1 MPTFVWK
8 GRTLAGEG
16 QSGEIEVARQEDVF
30 EVLRR
35 KRILVTSV
43 KAKAAGGLGFKLPG
57 SGGPRV
63 STKDL
68 AIFTRQFATMISA
81 GLPLVQCLDILA
93 KQTSKPAF
101 SRVISDVT
109 RDVESGSTL
118 CDALTRQKT
127 VFDDLFRNMVA
138 AGEAGGVLDD
148 ILLRLATYIEK
159 ADALKRKV
167 QSAMVYPAVVLTV
180 AMGATAFMLI
190 FIIPTFAKMFS
201 DFGGELPLPTQI
213 VLMLSNFLRGFWWAL
228 VLAIGFGFYS
238 LGRYYKTENGHR
250 VIDRLMLKL
259 PILGDVLL
267 KGAVARFTRTL
278 GTLIASGVP
287 ILAGLEIT
295 ARTAGNKIIAE
306 AIMTARA
313 SIREGETVAAPL
325 KASGV
330 FPPMV
335 VQMISVG
342 EQTGA
347 LDEMLTKIAIF
358 YEAEVDTAVDT
369 LTSIIE
375 PVMIVV
381 MGGIVGGM
389 VVAMYLPMFKL
400 ISVVAG
406 GN

>member
-8 GRTLAGEG
+8 GRTMAGET
-16 QSGEIEVARQEDVF
+16 QAGEVSFERQEEALDF
-30 EVLRR
+30 LRK
-35 KRILVTSV
+35 KRILVTSL
-43 KAKAAGGLGFKLPG
+43 KEKSKGFKLALP
-57 SGGPRV
+57 SGGGGV
-63 STKDL
+63 STKEM

-93 KQTSKPAF
+93 SQTAKPAF
-101 SRVISDVT
+101 AKVIADVT
-109 RDVESGSTL
+109 REVEAGSTL
-118 CDALTRQKT
+118 ADALGKNKR
-127 VFDDLFRNMVA
+127 VFDDLFRNMIA
-138 AGEAGGVLDD
+138 AGEAGGILDD
-148 ILLRLATYIEK
+148 ILMRLAQYIEK

-167 QSAMVYPAVVLTV
+167 QGAMIYPAVVLTV
-180 AMGATAFMLI
+180 AMGATAFMLL

-201 DFGGELPLPTQI
+201 DFGGELPLPTKI
-213 VLMLSNFLRGFWWAL
+213 VLGASNLLKNFWWA
-228 VLAIGFGFYS
+228 AA
-238 LGRYYKTENGHR
+238 LGIFAGTTALQRYYVTDKGKLH
-250 VIDRLMLKL
+250 IDALMLKM
-259 PILGDVLL
+259 PVLGDVLL

-295 ARTAGNKIIAE
+295 AKTAGNKVIAE

-325 KASGV
+325 KTSGV

-335 VQMISVG
+335 VQMITVG

-347 LDEMLTKIAIF
+347 LDEMLTKIAVF
-358 YEAEVDTAVDT
+358 YEAEVDAAVDAM
-369 LTSIIE
+369 TSVIE
-375 PVMIVV
+375 PIMIVV

-400 ISVVAG
+400 VSVVAG
-406 GN
+406 GNG

>member
-1 MPTFVWK
+1 MPVFVWK
-8 GRTLAGEG
+8 GRTLAGET
-16 QSGEIEVARQEDVF
+16 QAGEIEVAKQEEAIDL
-30 EVLRR
+30 LRR
-35 KRILVTSV
+35 KKILVTSM
-43 KAKAAGGLGFKLPG
+43 KQKAGGFALPKLG
-57 SGGPRV
+57 GGVSV

-93 KQTSKPAF
+93 RQATKPAF
-101 SRVISDVT
+101 GQIITDIT
-109 RDVESGSTL
+109 RDVEAGSTL
-118 CDALTRQKT
+118 SDALGKHRR

-138 AGEAGGVLDD
+138 AGEAGGVLDE
-148 ILLRLATYIEK
+148 ILMRLATYIEK
-159 ADALKRKV
+159 ADALKRKI

-180 AMGATAFMLI
+180 ALGATAFMLI
-190 FIIPTFAKMFS
+190 FIIPTFAKMFM
-201 DFGGELPLPTQI
+201 DFGGELPLPTKI
-213 VLMLSNFLRGFWWAL
+213 VLGASNILTSWWWAF
-228 VLAIGFGFYS
+228 VLAIVTAVFAFK
-238 LGRYYKTENGHR
+238 RYHATEDGKFA
-250 VIDRLMLKL
+250 VDQAMLKM
-259 PILGDVLL
+259 PIIGDVLL
-267 KGAVARFTRTL
+267 KGGVARFTRTL

-287 ILAGLEIT
+287 ILSGLEIT
-295 ARTAGNKIIAE
+295 ARTAGNKVIAG

-347 LDEMLTKIAIF
+347 LDEMLTKIAVF

-369 LTSIIE
+369 MTSVIE
-375 PVMIVV
+375 PIMIVV

-406 GN
+406 NG

>member
-1 MPTFVWK
+1 MAVYIWK
-8 GRTLAGEG
+8 GRTLAGEA
-16 QSGEIEVARQEDVF
+16 QTGEIEVGRQDEAL
-30 EVLRR
+30 ELLRK
-35 KRILVTSV
+35 KRILVTSMRP
-43 KAKAAGGLGFKLPG
+43 KSGGFRLPAIGG
-57 SGGPRV
+57 SGI

-93 KQTSKPAF
+93 KQSSKPSF
-101 SRVISDVT
+101 GRVISEVT
-109 RDVESGSTL
+109 REVEAGSTL
-118 CDALTRQKT
+118 SDSLGKHKS

-138 AGEAGGVLDD
+138 AGEAGGVLDE

-180 AMGATAFMLI
+180 AMGATAFMLV
-190 FIIPTFAKMFS
+190 FIIPTFAKMFM
-201 DFGGELPLPTQI
+201 DFGGELPLPTKI
-213 VLMLSNFLRGFWWAL
+213 VLIASNFLTHWWWAL
-228 VLAIGFGFYS
+228 LLLGFGGMVS
-238 LGRYYKTENGHR
+238 LQRYYATENGQR
-250 VIDRLMLKL
+250 QLDCLMIKM

-267 KGAVARFTRTL
+267 KGGVARFTRTL
-278 GTLIASGVP
+278 GTLISSGVP

-295 ARTAGNKIIAE
+295 ARTAGNKVIAE
-306 AIMTARA
+306 AIMSARA
-313 SIREGETVAAPL
+313 SIREGETVSAPL

-335 VQMISVG
+335 TQMIAVG

-347 LDEMLTKIAIF
+347 LDEMLTKIAVF

>member
-1 MPTFVWK
+1 MPVFVWK
-8 GRTLAGEG
+8 GRTLAGES
-16 QSGEIEVARQEDVF
+16 QSGEIEVGRQEEAIDA
-30 EVLRR
+30 LR
-35 KRILVTSV
+35 KRKILVTSV
-43 KAKAAGGLGFKLPG
+43 RPKTGGFTLPKI
-57 SGGPRV
+57 GGPGV

-93 KQTSKPAF
+93 KQSSKPSF
-101 SRVISDVT
+101 GRVIGEVT
-109 RDVESGSTL
+109 REVEAGSTL
-118 CDALTRQKT
+118 SDALGKHKN

-138 AGEAGGVLDD
+138 AGEAGGVLDE
-148 ILLRLATYIEK
+148 ILMRLATYIEK

-167 QSAMVYPAVVLTV
+167 QSALVYPVVVLTV
-180 AMGATAFMLI
+180 ALGATAFMLI
-190 FIIPTFAKMFS
+190 FIIPTFAKMFTE
-201 DFGGELPLPTQI
+201 FGGELPLPTKI
-213 VLMLSNFLRGFWWAL
+213 VLTCSHLLQSYWWVAL
-228 VLAIGFGFYS
+228 LAGVGAGIA
-238 LGRYYKTENGHR
+238 LTRYYATENGNR
-250 VIDRLMLKL
+250 TIDQIMLKI
-259 PILGDVLL
+259 PVLGDVLL

-287 ILAGLEIT
+287 ILSGLEIT

-306 AIMTARA
+306 AIMGARA
-313 SIREGETVAAPL
+313 SIREGETVSAPL
-325 KASGV
+325 KRSGV

-342 EQTGA
+342 ESTGA
-347 LDEMLTKIAIF
+347 LDEMLTKIAVF
-358 YEAEVDTAVDT
+358 YESEVDTAVDT

-375 PVMIVV
+375 PIMIVV

-406 GN
+406 GKG

>member
-8 GRTLAGEG
+8 GRSVAGDA
-16 QSGEIEVARQEDVF
+16 QFGELEAARQE
-30 EVLRR
+30 EALELLRR
-35 KRILVTSV
+35 KKILVTSV
-43 KAKAAGGLGFKLPG
+43 RQKAGFRLPSFGGV
-57 SGGPRV
+57 SV

-93 KQTSKPAF
+93 RQASKPAF
-101 SRVISDVT
+101 GRVIGDVT
-109 RDVESGSTL
+109 REVESGSTL
-118 CDALTRQKT
+118 ADALGRHKR

-138 AGEAGGVLDD
+138 AGEAGGVLDE
-148 ILLRLATYIEK
+148 ILVRLAQYIEK

-201 DFGGELPLPTQI
+201 DFGGELPLPTKI
-213 VLMLSNFLRGFWWAL
+213 VLIASGLLQGYWWVA
-228 VLAIGFGFYS
+228 VLAIVAGVISLKRFYA
-238 LGRYYKTENGHR
+238 TENGMR
-250 VIDRLMLKL
+250 TVDQIMLRL
-259 PILGDVLL
+259 PALGDVLL
-267 KGAVARFTRTL
+267 KGSVARFTRTL

-295 ARTAGNKIIAE
+295 ARTAGNKIISE

-313 SIREGETVAAPL
+313 SIREGETIAAPL
-325 KASGV
+325 KASNV
-330 FPPMV
+330 FPAMV
-335 VQMISVG
+335 VQMIAVG

-358 YEAEVDTAVDT
+358 YESEVDTAVDT

-375 PVMIVV
+375 PIMIVV

-406 GN
+406 GD

>member
-1 MPTFVWK
+1 MAVFVWK
-8 GRTLAGEG
+8 GRTLAGES
-16 QSGEIEVARQEDVF
+16 QAGEIEVARQEEAV
-30 EVLRR
+30 EQLRK
-35 KRILVTSV
+35 KRILVTSIRP
-43 KAKAAGGLGFKLPG
+43 KSGGFKLPNI
-57 SGGPRV
+57 GGPGIT
-63 STKDL
+63 TKDL

-93 KQTSKPAF
+93 KQSSKPSF
-101 SRVISDVT
+101 GQIIGDVT
-109 RDVESGSTL
+109 REVEAGSTL
-118 CDALTRQKT
+118 SDGLGKHKD

-138 AGEAGGVLDD
+138 AGETGGVLDE
-148 ILLRLATYIEK
+148 ILMRLATYIEK
-159 ADALKRKV
+159 ADALKRKI
-167 QSAMVYPAVVLTV
+167 QSAMVYPIVVLTV
-180 AMGATAFMLI
+180 ALGATAFMLI
-190 FIIPTFAKMFS
+190 FIIPTFAKMFT
-201 DFGGELPLPTQI
+201 DFGGELPLPTRI
-213 VLMLSNFLRGFWWAL
+213 VLGLSGFLKMFWWVIGL
-228 VLAIGFGFYS
+228 VGVAIAFAFNW
-238 LGRYYKTENGHR
+238 YYKTENGRR
-250 VIDRLMLKL
+250 VVDSIMLKV
-259 PILGDVLL
+259 PVLGDVLL

-287 ILAGLEIT
+287 ILGGLEIT

-313 SIREGETVAAPL
+313 SIREGETVSAPL
-325 KASGV
+325 KTSGV

-347 LDEMLTKIAIF
+347 LDEMLTKIAVF

-381 MGGIVGGM
+381 MGGIVGTM

-406 GN
+406 GSH

>member
-1 MPTFVWK
+1 MAVFVWK
-8 GRTLAGEG
+8 GRTLAGEA
-16 QSGEIEVARQEDVF
+16 QTGEIETGRQE
-30 EVLRR
+30 EALELLRK
-35 KRILVTSV
+35 KRILVTSLRP
-43 KAKAAGGLGFKLPG
+43 KSGPSMPKF
-57 SGGPRV
+57 GGPGV

-93 KQTSKPAF
+93 KQASKPSF
-101 SRVISDVT
+101 GKIISETT
-109 RDVESGSTL
+109 REVEAGSTL
-118 CDALTRQKT
+118 SDALGKHKD

-138 AGEAGGVLDD
+138 AGEAGGVLDE
-148 ILLRLATYIEK
+148 ILMRLATYIEK

-167 QSAMVYPAVVLTV
+167 QSALVYPAVVLTV

-190 FIIPTFAKMFS
+190 FIIPTFAKMFM
-201 DFGGELPLPTQI
+201 DFGGELPLPTKI
-213 VLMLSNFLRGFWWAL
+213 VLVLSDILVHWWWVAL
-228 VLAIGFGFYS
+228 LAMVAGALAFQRFYA
-238 LGRYYKTENGHR
+238 TENGQR
-250 VIDRLMLKL
+250 VVDGFMIRM

-267 KGAVARFTRTL
+267 KGSVARFTRTL

-287 ILAGLEIT
+287 ILGGLEIT
-295 ARTAGNKIIAE
+295 ARTAGNKVIAE
-306 AIMTARA
+306 AIMSARA

-325 KASGV
+325 KASNV

-335 VQMISVG
+335 TQMIAVG

-347 LDEMLTKIAIF
+347 LDEMLTKIAVF
-358 YEAEVDTAVDT
+358 YEQEVDTAVDT

-375 PVMIVV
+375 PVMIVI

-400 ISVVAG
+400 INVVAG

>member
-1 MPTFVWK
+1 MPVFVWK
-8 GRTLAGEG
+8 GRTLAGES
-16 QSGEIEVARQEDVF
+16 QMGEIEVGRQE
-30 EVLRR
+30 EALEILR
-35 KRILVTSV
+35 KKKILITSMRP
-43 KAKAAGGLGFKLPG
+43 KSGGFTMPKLGG
-57 SGGPRV
+57 SGV

-93 KQTSKPAF
+93 KQSSKPSF
-101 SRVISDVT
+101 GRVIGEVT
-109 RDVESGSTL
+109 REVESGATL
-118 CDALTRQKT
+118 SDALGKHKA

-138 AGEAGGVLDD
+138 AGEAGGVLDE
-148 ILLRLATYIEK
+148 ILARLANYIEK
-159 ADALKRKV
+159 AEALKRKI
-167 QSAMVYPAVVLTV
+167 QSAMVYPVVVLTV
-180 AMGATAFMLI
+180 ALGATSFMLI
-190 FIIPTFAKMFS
+190 FIIPTFAKMFM
-201 DFGGELPLPTQI
+201 DFGGELPLPTKI
-213 VLMLSNFLRGFWWAL
+213 VLMMSHFLQSFWWAL
-228 VLAIGFGFYS
+228 LVGAAL
-238 LGRYYKTENGHR
+238 LGVAFTRYYATDNGRR
-250 VIDRLMLKL
+250 VMDQALLKM

-287 ILAGLEIT
+287 ILSGLEIV
-295 ARTAGNKIIAE
+295 ARTAGNKIISE
-306 AIMTARA
+306 AIMTART
-313 SIREGETVAAPL
+313 SIREGETVSAPL

-347 LDEMLTKIAIF
+347 LDEMLTKIAVF
-358 YEAEVDTAVDT
+358 YESEVDTAVDT
-369 LTSIIE
+369 LTSVIE

-406 GN
+406 GNG

>member
-1 MPTFVWK
+1 MAVYVWK
-8 GRTLAGEG
+8 GRTLAGEA
-16 QSGEIEVARQEDVF
+16 QAGEIEVARQEDALDA
-30 EVLRR
+30 LRK
-35 KRILVTSV
+35 KRILVTSLRP
-43 KAKAAGGLGFKLPG
+43 K
-57 SGGPRV
+57 SGGMSMPKFGGGVSV

-93 KQTSKPAF
+93 KQASKPAF
-101 SRVISDVT
+101 GKVISEVT
-109 RDVESGSTL
+109 REVEAGATL
-118 CDALTRQKT
+118 SDALGKHKS

-138 AGEAGGVLDD
+138 AGEAGGVLDE
-148 ILLRLATYIEK
+148 ILMRLATYIEK

-167 QSAMVYPAVVLTV
+167 QSAMVYPGVVLTV
-180 AMGATAFMLI
+180 ALGATAFMLI
-190 FIIPTFAKMFS
+190 FIIPTFAKMFT
-201 DFGGELPLPTQI
+201 DFGGELPLPTKI
-213 VLMLSNFLRGFWWAL
+213 VLGASNFLTSWWWTMIL
-228 VLAIGFGFYS
+228 GGIGAVIAFQ
-238 LGRYYKTENGHR
+238 RYYATENGHR
-250 VIDRLMLKL
+250 AIDGFMIKA
-259 PILGDVLL
+259 PVLGDVLL

-278 GTLIASGVP
+278 GTLISSGVP

-295 ARTAGNKIIAE
+295 ARTAGNKVIAE
-306 AIMTARA
+306 AIMSARA
-313 SIREGETVAAPL
+313 SIREGETVSAPL

-335 VQMISVG
+335 TQMISVG

-347 LDEMLTKIAIF
+347 LDEMLTKIAVF

-375 PVMIVV
+375 PIMIVV

-389 VVAMYLPMFKL
+389 VVSMYLPMFKL

>member
-1 MPTFVWK
+1 M
-8 GRTLAGEG
+8 
-16 QSGEIEVARQEDVF
+16 
-30 EVLRR
+30 
-35 KRILVTSV
+35 
-43 KAKAAGGLGFKLPG
+43 
-57 SGGPRV
+57 
-63 STKDL
+63 
-68 AIFTRQFATMISA
+68 
-81 GLPLVQCLDILA
+81 
-93 KQTSKPAF
+93 
-101 SRVISDVT
+101 
-109 RDVESGSTL
+109 
-118 CDALTRQKT
+118 
-127 VFDDLFRNMVA
+127 
-138 AGEAGGVLDD
+138 
-148 ILLRLATYIEK
+148 RLATYIEK

-167 QSAMVYPAVVLTV
+167 HSALVYPGVVLTV
-180 AMGATAFMLI
+180 ALGATAFMLI

-201 DFGGELPLPTQI
+201 DFGGELPLPTKI
-213 VLMLSNFLRGFWWAL
+213 VLGLSDFLIGYWWAL
-228 VLAIGFGFYS
+228 LLLIIGGLVGFV
-238 LGRYYKTENGHR
+238 RYYATENGRR
-250 VIDRLMLKL
+250 VVDQVMLKI
-259 PILGDVLL
+259 PVIGDVLL

-287 ILAGLEIT
+287 ILSGLEIT
-295 ARTAGNKIIAE
+295 ARTSGNKVISE
-306 AIMTARA
+306 AIMNARA

-358 YEAEVDTAVDT
+358 YESEVDTAVDT

-406 GN
+406 H